1 MPRMPDPAVHQVR
14 LSPRA
19 VARHFNGFVGS
30 LRSATPET
38 RGTYARALREFV
50 RWFPRD
56 GSFRFR
62 VGDVRRYKRYLE
74 TRKRLSAVSVSTYL
88 TAFRR
93 FCDYLVRNGVLK
105 ENPGRYVGGNS
116 RPATHSREY
125 LSPEDVSAL
134 LSAVPQADLRG
145 MRDYAMIL
153 LMLRCALSEIEL
165 IRADMRDVYAEEG
178 RRWMLVQGKGRK
190 TKDERVGLP
199 PDVVSALDRYLAARG
214 SARPTEPL
222 FASAGNRTRGQ
233 RMTTR
238 GIRDRVNTNL
248 TAAGVKQGKVRR
260 VTPFS
265 LRHTA
270 ALLMAR
276 NGATA
281 DEIRQRMR
289 LGSNATAELYLQ
301 YEQSRDE
308 QQQTITKE
316 EHGAL
321 PVQHD

>member
-1 MPRMPDPAVHQVR
+1 MPDPAIHQVR
-14 LSPRA
+14 LSARA
-19 VARHFNGFVGS
+19 LLRHFNGFVGS
-30 LRSATPET
+30 LRTSTPET

-62 VGDVRRYKRYLE
+62 VEDVRRYKRYLE
-74 TRKRLSAVSVSTYL
+74 VRKRLSAVSVSTYL

-116 RPATHSREY
+116 RPAAHSREY
-125 LSPEDVSAL
+125 LSPEDVNAL
-134 LSAVPQADLRG
+134 LSAVPRTDLRG

-165 IRADMRDVYAEEG
+165 IRADIRDVYTEEG

-199 PDVVSALDRYLAARG
+199 PEVVSAIEHYLSARG

-238 GIRDRVNTNL
+238 GIRDRINTSL
-248 TAAGVKQGKVRR
+248 TSAGVKQGKARR
-260 VTPFS
+260 VTPYS

-270 ALLMAR
+270 ALMMAR

-289 LGSNATAELYLQ
+289 LGSIATAQVYLQ
-301 YEQSRDE
+301 YETSRDE